1 MDNFNPMINDYAIDK
16 TISPKMA
23 SKLYKKSSVN
33 NGHFANH
40 KSMAYEGS

>member
-1 MDNFNPMINDYAIDK
+1 MINDYAIDK

-23 SKLYKKSSVN
+23 SKLGKKSSFH
-33 NGHFANH
+33 NGYYANH